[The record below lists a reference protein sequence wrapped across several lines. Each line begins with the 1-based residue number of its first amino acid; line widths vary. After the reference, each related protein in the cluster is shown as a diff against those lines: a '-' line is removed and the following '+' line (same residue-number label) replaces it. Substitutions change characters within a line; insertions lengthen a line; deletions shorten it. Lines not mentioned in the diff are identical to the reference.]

1 MISVVTYKTTW
12 VCVYMDEFGDFCAM
26 RRCVCVCVMKK
37 YEEKKIVA
45 FGVGG
50 LISALGLLKSNLAGP
65 DLFDRDTSPT

>member
-1 MISVVTYKTTW
+1 M
-12 VCVYMDEFGDFCAM
+12 
-26 RRCVCVCVMKK
+26 CVMKK

-50 LISALGLLKSNLAGP
+50 LISALGLLKSNP